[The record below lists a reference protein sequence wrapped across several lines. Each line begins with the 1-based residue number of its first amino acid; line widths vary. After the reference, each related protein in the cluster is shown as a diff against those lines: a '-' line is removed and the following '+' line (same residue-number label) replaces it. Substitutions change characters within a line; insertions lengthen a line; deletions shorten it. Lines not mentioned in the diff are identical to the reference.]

1 MEKTRLDISLLVNS
15 PEACLSAYLPPSLN
29 LDSYNA
35 YGTEAANEGDQNVTG
50 TPVGYTKFLN
60 AC

>member
-1 MEKTRLDISLLVNS
+1 MEKTRLDISLLVNT

-29 LDSYNA
+29 LDSYNS
-35 YGTEAANEGDQNVTG
+35 YGSEAIAGGGKEVTG
-50 TPVGYTKFLN
+50 SPIGYTKFLD

>member
-29 LDSYNA
+29 LDSYNS
-35 YGTEAANEGDQNVTG
+35 YGSVAANGAGNAVTS
-50 TPVGYTKFLN
+50 TPVGYQKFLN

>member
-35 YGTEAANEGDQNVTG
+35 YGSEAAAEGGQNVTG
-50 TPVGYTKFLN
+50 TPIGYTKFLN

>member
-1 MEKTRLDISLLVNS
+1 MEKTRLDISLLVNT

-29 LDSYNA
+29 LDSYNS
-35 YGTEAANEGDQNVTG
+35 YGSAAANGGAKVVTG
-50 TPVGYTKFLN
+50 NPIGYTKFLD